1 MKKSYI
7 LILFLLF
14 SLRSVAQI
22 ETMYSMY
29 RINPIISSPAYAG
42 TMEDGHRGEI
52 VVMDRQQ
59 WLGIQGAPRTLAMT
73 ANFQYKPKIGGGF
86 LLLADQA
93 GPLRVSTMAGDL
105 AYHVQFNPEWSMAGG
120 IRLGV
125 SSVYLDYEGIQ
136 VVDPNDPILAT
147 NKGSGL
153 KGNTGWGVRFN
164 QKGGFFASLSMPR
177 VLSYD
182 FGGFSGAYKDVTY
195 LYINAGTTVRVNDQL
210 SFSPSFMARAA
221 QDVPLSWDVNLM
233 ARVGKAFDAGL
244 AYRHKDSY
252 GLRFGIQAN
261 PKIYLGY
268 IYEMPISGLSKVS
281 NQTHEIALRLSIL
294 NRPK

>member
-7 LILFLLF
+7 LILFLLL

-52 VVMDRQQ
+52 VMMDRQQ
-59 WLGIQGAPRTLAMT
+59 WLGIQGAPRTLALT

-125 SSVYLDYEGIQ
+125 SSIYLDYEGIQ

-164 QKGGFFASLSMPR
+164 HKGGFFASLSMPR

-195 LYINAGTTVRVNDQL
+195 LYINAGTTLRVNEQL
-210 SFSPSFMARAA
+210 SFSPSLMARAA
-221 QDVPLSWDVNLM
+221 QDVPLSWDVNVM
-233 ARVGKAFDAGL
+233 ARIGKAFDAGL

-252 GLRFGIQAN
+252 GLRFGMLAN

-268 IYEMPISGLSKVS
+268 IYEMPISGLSKLS

>member
-7 LILFLLF
+7 LILFLLL

-52 VVMDRQQ
+52 VMMDRQQ
-59 WLGIQGAPRTLAMT
+59 WLGIQGAPRTLALT

-93 GPLRVSTMAGDL
+93 GPLRVATMAGDL
-105 AYHVQFNPEWSMAGG
+105 AYHVQFNPEWSMEGG
-120 IRLGV
+120 IRLGF

-164 QKGGFFASLSMPR
+164 HKGGFFASLSMPR

-195 LYINAGTTVRVNDQL
+195 LYINAGTTLRVNEQL

-221 QDVPLSWDVNLM
+221 QDVPLSWDVNVM
-233 ARVGKAFDAGL
+233 ARIGKAFDAGV

-252 GLRFGIQAN
+252 GLRFGMQAN

>member
-7 LILFLLF
+7 LIVIMLF
-14 SLRSVAQI
+14 SLHSFAQI

-42 TMEDGHRGEI
+42 TLESGNKAEI
-52 VVMDRQQ
+52 VLMDRQQ
-59 WLGIQGAPRTLAMT
+59 WIGIQGAPRTVALT
-73 ANFQYKPKIGGGF
+73 ANFKYKPRIGVGF
-86 LLLADQA
+86 LVLADQA
-93 GPLRVSTMAGDL
+93 GPLRVSTVAADG
-105 AYHVQFNPEWSMAGG
+105 AYQVRLNDTWNMNGG

-147 NKGSGL
+147 NKSSGL
-153 KGNTGWGVRFN
+153 KTNLGWGLRFAH
-164 QKGGFFASLSMPR
+164 KGGHFVSLSQPR

-195 LYINAGTTVRVNDQL
+195 LYVNAGTRVRLNDQL
-210 SFSPSFMARAA
+210 TLIPSFMARMA
-221 QDVPLSWDVNLM
+221 QDVPLSWDVNAM
-233 ARVGKAFDAGL
+233 TSWNGKFDGGL
-244 AYRHKDSY
+244 TYRHKDSF
-252 GLRFGIQAN
+252 GMRFGVQAN

-281 NQTHEIALRLSIL
+281 NQTHEIAIRLAIL
-294 NRPK
+294 NRVK

>member
-1 MKKSYI
+1 
-7 LILFLLF
+7 
-14 SLRSVAQI
+14 
-22 ETMYSMY
+22 
-29 RINPIISSPAYAG
+29 
-42 TMEDGHRGEI
+42 MEDGHRGEI
-52 VVMDRQQ
+52 VMMDRQQ
-59 WLGIQGAPRTLAMT
+59 WLGIQGAPRTLALT

-86 LLLADQA
+86 LLLADPA

-164 QKGGFFASLSMPR
+164 HKGGFFASLSMPR

-195 LYINAGTTVRVNDQL
+195 LYINAGTTLRVNEQL

-221 QDVPLSWDVNLM
+221 QDVPLSWDVNVM
-233 ARVGKAFDAGL
+233 ARIGKAFDAGL

-252 GLRFGIQAN
+252 GLRFGMQAN

>member
-1 MKKSYI
+1 
-7 LILFLLF
+7 
-14 SLRSVAQI
+14 
-22 ETMYSMY
+22 
-29 RINPIISSPAYAG
+29 
-42 TMEDGHRGEI
+42 
-52 VVMDRQQ
+52 
-59 WLGIQGAPRTLAMT
+59 
-73 ANFQYKPKIGGGF
+73 
-86 LLLADQA
+86 
-93 GPLRVSTMAGDL
+93 MAGDL

-164 QKGGFFASLSMPR
+164 HKGGFFASLSMPR

-195 LYINAGTTVRVNDQL
+195 LYVNAGTTVRVNDQL

-221 QDVPLSWDVNLM
+221 QDVPLSWDVNVM
-233 ARVGKAFDAGL
+233 ARIGKAFDAGL

-252 GLRFGIQAN
+252 GLRFGMQAN

>member
-1 MKKSYI
+1 M
-7 LILFLLF
+7 LF
-14 SLRSVAQI
+14 SLHSFAQI

-42 TMEDGHRGEI
+42 TLESGNKAEI
-52 VVMDRQQ
+52 VLMDRQQ
-59 WLGIQGAPRTLAMT
+59 WIGIQGAPRTVALT
-73 ANFQYKPKIGGGF
+73 ANFKYKPRIGVGF
-86 LLLADQA
+86 LVLADQA
-93 GPLRVSTMAGDL
+93 GPLRVSTVAADG
-105 AYHVQFNPEWSMAGG
+105 AYQVRLNDTWNMNGG

-147 NKGSGL
+147 NKSSGL
-153 KGNTGWGVRFN
+153 KTNLGWGLRFAH
-164 QKGGFFASLSMPR
+164 KGGHFVSLSQPR

-195 LYINAGTTVRVNDQL
+195 LYVNAGTRVRLNDQL
-210 SFSPSFMARAA
+210 TLIPSFMARMA
-221 QDVPLSWDVNLM
+221 QDVPLSWDVNAM
-233 ARVGKAFDAGL
+233 TSWNGKFDGGL
-244 AYRHKDSY
+244 TYRHKDSF
-252 GLRFGIQAN
+252 GMRFGVQAN

-281 NQTHEIALRLSIL
+281 NQTHEIAIRLAIL
-294 NRPK
+294 NRVK

>member
-1 MKKSYI
+1 MKKVYI
-7 LILFLLF
+7 LIVFLMCG
-14 SLRSVAQI
+14 LRSFAQI

-29 RINPIISSPAYAG
+29 RINPLISSPAYAG
-42 TMEDGHRGEI
+42 TMEAGHRGEI
-52 VVMDRQQ
+52 VMMDRQQ
-59 WLGIQGAPRTLAMT
+59 WLGIQGAPRTLALT

-105 AYHVQFNPEWSMAGG
+105 AYHVQFNPEWSMAG

-125 SSVYLDYEGIQ
+125 SSIYLDYDGIQ

-153 KGNTGWGVRFN
+153 KGNTGWGVRFDH
-164 QKGGFFASLSMPR
+164 KGGFFASLSMPR

-195 LYINAGTTVRVNDQL
+195 LYVNAGTTVRVNDQL

-221 QDVPLSWDVNLM
+221 QDVPLSWDVNVM
-233 ARVGKAFDAGL
+233 ARIGKAFDAGL

-281 NQTHEIALRLSIL
+281 NQTHEIAIRLSIL

>member
-1 MKKSYI
+1 MKKVYI
-7 LILFLLF
+7 LLVFLLLG
-14 SLRSVAQI
+14 LRSFAQI

-42 TMEDGHRGEI
+42 TLETGNKAEI

-59 WLGIQGAPRTLAMT
+59 WIGIQGAPRTLALT
-73 ANFQYKPKIGGGF
+73 ANMIYKPKIGLGF
-86 LLLADQA
+86 LVLADQA
-93 GPLRVSTMAGDL
+93 GPLRVSTVAADG
-105 AYHVQFNPEWSMAGG
+105 AYQVRLNETWNMNGG

-147 NKGSGL
+147 NKSSGM
-153 KGNTGWGVRFN
+153 KTNVGWGLRFAH
-164 QKGGFFASLSMPR
+164 KDGHFVSLSQPR

-195 LYINAGTTVRVNDQL
+195 LYVNAGTRVRLNDQL
-210 SFSPSFMARAA
+210 TLTPSFMARLA
-221 QDVPLSWDVNLM
+221 QDVPLSLDLNGMVSW
-233 ARVGKAFDAGL
+233 KEKFDGGL
-244 AYRHKDSY
+244 AYRHKDSF
-252 GLRFGIQAN
+252 GMRFGVQAN

-281 NQTHEIALRLSIL
+281 NQTHEIAIRLSIL
-294 NRPK
+294 NRVK

>member
-7 LILFLLF
+7 LLVIMLV
-14 SLRSVAQI
+14 SLRSFAQI

-42 TMEDGHRGEI
+42 TLETGNKAEI

-59 WLGIQGAPRTLAMT
+59 WIGIQGAPRTLALT
-73 ANFQYKPKIGGGF
+73 ANMKYKPRVGVGF
-86 LLLADQA
+86 LVLADQA
-93 GPLRVSTMAGDL
+93 GPLRVSTVAADG
-105 AYHVQFNPEWSMAGG
+105 AYQVRLNDTWNMNGG
-120 IRLGV
+120 IRLGL

-147 NKGSGL
+147 NKSSGL
-153 KGNTGWGVRFN
+153 KTNLGWGLRFAH
-164 QKGGFFASLSMPR
+164 KDGHFVSLSQPR

-195 LYINAGTTVRVNDQL
+195 LYVNAGTRVRLNEQL
-210 SFSPSFMARAA
+210 TLIPSFMARMA
-221 QDVPLSWDVNLM
+221 QDVPLSWDVNAM
-233 ARVGKAFDAGL
+233 ASWNGKFDGGL
-244 AYRHKDSY
+244 TYRHKDSF
-252 GLRFGIQAN
+252 GMRFGVQAN

-281 NQTHEIALRLSIL
+281 NQTHEIAIRLSIL
-294 NRPK
+294 NRVK

>member
-1 MKKSYI
+1 
-7 LILFLLF
+7 
-14 SLRSVAQI
+14 
-22 ETMYSMY
+22 
-29 RINPIISSPAYAG
+29 
-42 TMEDGHRGEI
+42 MEVGHRGEI
-52 VVMDRQQ
+52 VMMDRQQ
-59 WLGIQGAPRTLAMT
+59 WLGIQGAPRTLALT

-125 SSVYLDYEGIQ
+125 SSIYLDYDGIQ

-153 KGNTGWGVRFN
+153 KGNTGWGVRFDH
-164 QKGGFFASLSMPR
+164 KGGFFASLSMPR

-195 LYINAGTTVRVNDQL
+195 LYGNAGTTVRVNDQL

-221 QDVPLSWDVNLM
+221 QDVPLSWDVNIM
-233 ARVGKAFDAGL
+233 ARIGKAFDAGL

-281 NQTHEIALRLSIL
+281 NQTHEIAIRLSIL

>member
-7 LILFLLF
+7 LIVIMLF
-14 SLRSVAQI
+14 SLHSFAQI

-42 TMEDGHRGEI
+42 TLESGNKAEI
-52 VVMDRQQ
+52 VLMDRQQ
-59 WLGIQGAPRTLAMT
+59 WIGIQGAPRTVALT
-73 ANFQYKPKIGGGF
+73 ANFKYKPRIGVGF
-86 LLLADQA
+86 LVLADQA
-93 GPLRVSTMAGDL
+93 GPLRVSTVAADG
-105 AYHVQFNPEWSMAGG
+105 AYQVRLNDTWNMNGG

-147 NKGSGL
+147 NKSSGL
-153 KGNTGWGVRFN
+153 KTNLGWGLRFAH
-164 QKGGFFASLSMPR
+164 KGGHFVSLSQPR

-195 LYINAGTTVRVNDQL
+195 LYVNAGTRVRLNDQL
-210 SFSPSFMARAA
+210 TLIPSFMARMA
-221 QDVPLSWDVNLM
+221 QDVPLSWDVNAM
-233 ARVGKAFDAGL
+233 TSWNGKFDGGL
-244 AYRHKDSY
+244 TYRHRDSF
-252 GLRFGIQAN
+252 GMRFGVQAN

-281 NQTHEIALRLSIL
+281 NQTHEIAIRLAIL
-294 NRPK
+294 NRVK

>member
-93 GPLRVSTMAGDL
+93 GPLRVATMAGDL

-164 QKGGFFASLSMPR
+164 HKGGFFASLSMPR

-195 LYINAGTTVRVNDQL
+195 LYVNAGTTVRVNDQL

-221 QDVPLSWDVNLM
+221 QDVPLSWDVNVM
-233 ARVGKAFDAGL
+233 ARIGKAFDAGL

-252 GLRFGIQAN
+252 GLRFGMQAN

>member
-7 LILFLLF
+7 LLVIMLVG
-14 SLRSVAQI
+14 LRSFAQI

-29 RINPIISSPAYAG
+29 RINPIISSPAFAG
-42 TMEDGHRGEI
+42 TLETGNKAEI

-59 WLGIQGAPRTLAMT
+59 WIGIQGAPRTLALT
-73 ANFQYKPKIGGGF
+73 ANMIYKPRIGLGF
-86 LLLADQA
+86 LVLADQA
-93 GPLRVSTMAGDL
+93 GPLRVSTVAADG
-105 AYHVQFNPEWSMAGG
+105 AYQVRLNDTWNMNGG
-120 IRLGV
+120 IRLGL

-147 NKGSGL
+147 NKSSGL
-153 KGNTGWGVRFN
+153 KTNLGWGLRFAH
-164 QKGGFFASLSMPR
+164 KEGHFFSLSQPR

-195 LYINAGTTVRVNDQL
+195 LYVNAGTRVRLNEQL
-210 SFSPSFMARAA
+210 TLIPSFMARMA
-221 QDVPLSWDVNLM
+221 QDVPLSWDVNGM
-233 ARVGKAFDAGL
+233 VSWNGKFDGGL
-244 AYRHKDSY
+244 TYRHKDSF
-252 GLRFGIQAN
+252 GMRFGVQAN

-281 NQTHEIALRLSIL
+281 NQTHEIAIRLSIL
-294 NRPK
+294 NRVK